1 MAAATT
7 GPAVAEATRDEQL
20 DLIART
26 LRDAR
31 TGRSTPA
38 TDEEWAR
45 SKDRFRTTYRTLLE
59 EAERILA
66 DGTLHDE

>member
-1 MAAATT
+1 MAQSVLNTC
-7 GPAVAEATRDEQL
+7 DEQL
-20 DLIART
+20 DSIART

-31 TGRSTPA
+31 TGRPTPE

-45 SKDRFRTTYRTLLE
+45 SRARFRTIYRTLLD

-66 DGTLHDE
+66 DGTLYDD

>member
-1 MAAATT
+1 MATT
-7 GPAVAEATRDEQL
+7 ADLTAELTRDEQL
-20 DLIART
+20 DFIART

-31 TGRSTPA
+31 TGRATPA

-45 SKDRFRTTYRTLLE
+45 SKARFRTTYRTLLE

-66 DGTLHDE
+66 DGSLYEDQ